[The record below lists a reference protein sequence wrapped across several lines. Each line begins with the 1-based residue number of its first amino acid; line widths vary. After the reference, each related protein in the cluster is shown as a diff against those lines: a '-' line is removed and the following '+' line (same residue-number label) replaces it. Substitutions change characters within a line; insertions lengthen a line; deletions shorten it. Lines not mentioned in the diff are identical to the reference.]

1 MSKGDRQNIIIADS
15 DALDR
20 FIKTDN
26 THVLHALYDRAVVP
40 EQVYREMTRE
50 QSPREV
56 REWMSRQ
63 REEGDWLR
71 VDADPLHNPA
81 PARSRGWGEKQA
93 IELGRRYQQS
103 GEYKEVTM
111 LLEDKV
117 AVRRAQEALQLP
129 VTRGLFVLEEADR
142 HGLIQP
148 LPEEIKRL
156 QQLPVNYKNERLHV
170 DGKMVPV
177 TDYLIERH
185 YQRQEQLGR
194 LDIRSMEGTN
204 PDRRDFIAAF
214 PSGKQ
219 ARFSVGGLAEGE
231 DVRGLITFHHYERL
245 EQQTESQVLNLKVDG
260 AQQQTYSH
268 SETHTETHVES
279 ETHTQSHTVKF

>member
-1 MSKGDRQNIIIADS
+1 MSKGDRQSNIIADS

-26 THVLHALYDRAVVP
+26 THVLHALYDRGVVP

-56 REWMSRQ
+56 REWMMRQ
-63 REEGDWLR
+63 REEGNWLR
-71 VDADPLHNPA
+71 VDADPLRNPD
-81 PARSRGWGEKQA
+81 PTRSRGWGEKQA
-93 IELGRRYQQS
+93 IELGHRYQQS

-111 LLEDKV
+111 LLEDKA
-117 AVRRAQEALQLP
+117 AVRRAQAQKLP

-142 HGLIQP
+142 RGLIQP

-156 QQLPVNYKNERLHV
+156 QQLPVDYKNEMMRV
-170 DGKMVPV
+170 DGKTVPV

-185 YQRQEQLGR
+185 YQRQEQLSR
-194 LDIRSMEGTN
+194 LDIRDVQGAN
-204 PDRRDFIAAF
+204 QNRRDFIASF

-219 ARFSVGGLAEGE
+219 ALFSVGGLAEGE

-245 EQQTESQVLNLKVDG
+245 EQQTESQVLNLRVDG

-268 SETHTETHVES
+268 SETHTETHAES
-279 ETHTQSHTVKF
+279 ETHTQSHAVKF